1 MRFVLSVVAVAL
13 LCSSP
18 AVADPP
24 PASEQ
29 LFILPPQGWVVG
41 YHETKGNVD
50 VTEVLPPGQTLKNW
64 TEMLTVQIVGGMSR
78 KSAQDVLKDQLE
90 VVKNACE
97 DIGAGQVSLAME
109 NGFETAMRAVAC
121 PKSKQWGDG
130 ELSLYKVI
138 SGRDRAYVVWRSWRG
153 PSFDKEHLPVPAETT
168 TEWLS
173 FMRQVLL
180 CDAHDPQH
188 ACPNPAA
195 KGAPAGK

>member
-1 MRFVLSVVAVAL
+1 MRFVLSTVAVAL
-13 LCSSP
+13 FYASL
-18 AVADPP
+18 AAAEPP

-29 LFILPPQGWVVG
+29 LFILPPKGWVVG
-41 YHETKGNVD
+41 YHETKGNID
-50 VTEVLPPGQTLKNW
+50 VTEVLPSGQTLKNW
-64 TEMLTVQIVGGMSR
+64 SEMLTVQIIGGMAG

-97 DIGAGQVSLAME
+97 DIGAGQVNLAME

-153 PSFDKEHLPVPAETT
+153 PAFDKEHLPVPAEVT
-168 TEWLS
+168 TEWLA
-173 FMRQVLL
+173 FMRQVML
-180 CDAHDPQH
+180 CDTHDPQH
-188 ACPNPAA
+188 ACPKA
-195 KGAPAGK
+195 APAGK